1 MKAELTVKGV
11 TYSITSSSL
20 SFGQGANANGVPT
33 SEIYS
38 GPIVVHLDSI
48 SNSDGVKDA
57 NKTKIVEWMNKPDG
71 KEDGEINFYIMD
83 DKAVN
88 RKIEFKQALCT
99 GWAEGWGSNGM
110 TLTIT
115 IVPQTTIVEGIP
127 FKGPQ
132 NKS

>member
-1 MKAELTVKGV
+1 MKAELTVMGV

-38 GPIVVHLDSI
+38 GPIIVHLDSI
-48 SNSDGVKDA
+48 SNSDGIKDA
-57 NKTKIVEWMNKPDG
+57 NKKKITEWMNKPDG
-71 KEDGEINFYIMD
+71 QEDGQIAYYILS
-83 DKAVN
+83 DKSID
-88 RKIEFKQALCT
+88 RKIEFKKALCT

-115 IVPQTTIVEGIP
+115 IVPQTTIVEGIS